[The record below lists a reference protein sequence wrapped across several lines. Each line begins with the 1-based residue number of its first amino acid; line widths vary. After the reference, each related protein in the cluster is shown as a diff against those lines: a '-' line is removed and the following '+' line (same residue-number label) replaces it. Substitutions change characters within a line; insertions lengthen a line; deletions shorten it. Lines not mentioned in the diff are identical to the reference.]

1 MFDQDY
7 FALRL
12 VRLKASEEWS
22 SQNKGLCF
30 IFVKGGVGQYVNGPA
45 TQRLATGDILV
56 WEDGQGGRLSVSKG
70 AEMIFWSFSLRLEH
84 LLPLFAGNEISLLQ
98 KITGN
103 FKGSKLFPASTALAI
118 KCHRLIEEVP
128 SQSDLEHRS
137 HLLRVTAAILN
148 EEFKAAHHQRA
159 GLGQL
164 EDRIIRVFEELSV
177 GQLLGLS
184 VGELSGKFGCSRRHL
199 NRLFHHY
206 FGFSVGALRMEMR
219 LLKAISLLRD
229 IDAKVINVAEQ
240 CGFNHLG
247 LFNTCFKKRF
257 GISPGRWRKQ
267 AAQGKIRPA
276 AVPGGDSACPLKVKG
291 LCPLVGTLEIS
302 VPLALKISPP
312 GKSSGAKTLPCMRAG
327 EQVIEHRAPPA
338 GPKAGNSM
346 PQTA

>member
-1 MFDQDY
+1 
-7 FALRL
+7 
-12 VRLKASEEWS
+12 
-22 SQNKGLCF
+22 
-30 IFVKGGVGQYVNGPA
+30 
-45 TQRLATGDILV
+45 
-56 WEDGQGGRLSVSKG
+56 
-70 AEMIFWSFSLRLEH
+70 
-84 LLPLFAGNEISLLQ
+84 
-98 KITGN
+98 
-103 FKGSKLFPASTALAI
+103 
-118 KCHRLIEEVP
+118 
-128 SQSDLEHRS
+128 
-137 HLLRVTAAILN
+137 
-148 EEFKAAHHQRA
+148 
-159 GLGQL
+159 
-164 EDRIIRVFEELSV
+164 
-177 GQLLGLS
+177 
-184 VGELSGKFGCSRRHL
+184 
-199 NRLFHHY
+199 
-206 FGFSVGALRMEMR
+206 MR

-346 PQTA
+346 PLTA